1 MYIEFKTDF
10 FKRLQKINKPSFM
23 RRLVNRAGVVAVNFS
38 KERFVKKDWLGNS
51 RIVWKK
57 RKKPDRG
64 SLMVRSGRLKRSIRK
79 LSEGDYYVFVGT
91 DVPYAK
97 IHNEG
102 GDINKDINV
111 RSHTRNRRGRSE
123 RVKSHRRKIKFTMPK
138 RQFLGDSDALAKRIE
153 RFAVREIDNEIQ
165 KHETIL

>member
-38 KERFVKKDWLGNS
+38 KERFVKKDWLDGTS
-51 RIVWKK
+51 REVWKK
-57 RKKPDRG
+57 RKKADKG

-79 LSEGDYYVFVGT
+79 ISEGDYFVYVGT

-102 GDINKDINV
+102 GDINKTVTV
-111 RSHTRNRRGRSE
+111 RTHSRTRKGRAE
-123 RVKSHRRKIKFTMPK
+123 TVKTHRRKMKMTMPK
-138 RQFLGDSDALAKRIE
+138 RQFLGDSNALGKRIE
-153 RFAVREIDNEIQ
+153 RFANVELTNEIQ
-165 KHETIL
+165 NL